1 MLTKWLS
8 GSECIVQALKL
19 AERAL
24 HAWQF
29 QASTMAKIVEE
40 IRMTLKL
47 LLRPLAE
54 DDLRKDFIPLLEQLS
69 TVGHFTEDF
78 FRERLEQV
86 VGGDDIAMM
95 VVEDTALNRIV
106 GFGTVIIEPKFIHET
121 GYVGHIEDVVIDR
134 ALRRKGLGTHMVECL
149 TRVAKGKGC
158 YKVIVDCSDANTVF
172 YTSCN
177 FQIKGACMTKY
188 FERKQQTRLGAMS
201 LLEVW
206 VMTSL
211 RVHVSLIYADANL
224 TVALHIIDPY
234 MQIKPEPY
242 RQDFMFRCLAKSDYA
257 RGYLQLLE
265 QLTTVGKLT
274 QAQFESRLEEG
285 SATGTHYFIVV
296 ENKQTG
302 KLVAAGTLFLE
313 QKFIRS
319 AGLAGHIEDVVVDA
333 NARGQGLGRAIINYL
348 RDLAGKLECYKC
360 ILDCDETNVGFY
372 EKCGFSKGHSPVFM
386 AKYF

>member
-201 LLEVW
+201 LLE
-206 VMTSL
+206 
-211 RVHVSLIYADANL
+211 
-224 TVALHIIDPY
+224 
-234 MQIKPEPY
+234 IKPEPY